1 MLEQARYAF
10 WLKTRRWTLGLLTI
24 WLVVNLAVPW
34 FARELDRY
42 TFLGFPLGY
51 WLAAEGAL
59 FVYVALIA
67 VYVMVMDRLESA
79 LADQSAAAAGGA
91 GAAPEQR

>member
-1 MLEQARYAF
+1 MLEQARYVF

-24 WLVVNLAVPW
+24 WLVVTLTVPW

-42 TFLGFPLGY
+42 SFLGFPLGY

-59 FVYVALIA
+59 FVYVGLIA
-67 VYVMVMDRLESA
+67 VYVVVMDRLERA
-79 LADQSAAAAGGA
+79 LADQGTAAVGGA
-91 GAAPEQR
+91 GAAPEDR